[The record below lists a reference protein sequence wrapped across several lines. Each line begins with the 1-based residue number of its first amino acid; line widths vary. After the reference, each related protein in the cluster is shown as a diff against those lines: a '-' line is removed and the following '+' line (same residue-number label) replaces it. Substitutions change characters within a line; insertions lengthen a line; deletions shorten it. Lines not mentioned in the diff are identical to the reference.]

1 MIIQLQWYII
11 CITPQQVSLI
21 TPVNKTPNDVNIE
34 MLLENVFLTFEGY
47 WHSAFVKTQ
56 AHIETV
62 TFRSLT

>member
-21 TPVNKTPNDVNIE
+21 TPDVNIE

-56 AHIETV
+56 ARIEKV
-62 TFRSLT
+62 TFRSLM